1 MTLVKVKVNFP
12 QITDYIR
19 KAVERGVDNAVG
31 QMSAEMQ
38 AMLSRPGSGRV
49 YVIRTKK
56 GYNKRALRALK
67 KANVRT
73 IRGKF
78 FRYVHRIGLA
88 NALRQMRKEGRRNP
102 KTIRV
107 LGFHKASSPGQPP
120 ARDTGH
126 LARSWQNGYR
136 KRGSVER
143 HGNRY
148 TLVIGSILEYA
159 KFLEFG
165 TSDMKARP
173 YVRPV
178 AEIMRRR
185 TPLIINEAVAD
196 AVARLNRR
204 GSK

>member
-31 QMSAEMQ
+31 QMSDEMQ

-49 YVIRTKK
+49 YVIRRKT
-56 GYNKRALRALK
+56 GYSKRALRALK
-67 KANVRT
+67 RANVRT

-78 FRYVHRIGLA
+78 FQYVHRIGLA

-102 KTIRV
+102 KTIRA
-107 LGFHKASSPGQPP
+107 LGFHKASAPGQPP

-126 LARSWQNGYR
+126 LARSWQNGYQ

-143 HGNRY
+143 QGNRY
-148 TLVIGSILEYA
+148 RLVIGSNLDYA
-159 KFLEFG
+159 RFLGVG
-165 TSDMKARP
+165 TSRMQARP